1 LKKRLHPNII
11 QAIERILSDVFD
23 NNRYTDRVLEVAF
36 KNHKQWGSRDRK
48 LIAETTYNIV
58 RWWLKLA
65 YAASIENIHARY
77 KKIISAYLML
87 QGEYDIPEWLQFKD
101 LNSEL
106 LYRRYND
113 DTLPLHIKESIPEW
127 LNALGE
133 KELKENWANEIE
145 ALNEQAPLIIR
156 VNTLKTNKDK
166 LKLLLLDNHI
176 ESRFIDTYSDALEI
190 PQRVNVFQTTMFK
203 EGLFEVQ
210 DASSQLVAP
219 FLQAAPGMRVID
231 ACAGAGGKSLHLASL
246 MQNRG
251 RIVSMDVDA
260 YKLKELNKR
269 SRRNGVNIIE
279 TRLIDSTKVIKRQ
292 FETADC
298 VLLDVPCSGLGVL
311 RRNPDA
317 KWKLS
322 EKFIDE
328 VRNTQQQILKEYS
341 QMLKPGGKLV
351 YATCSILPSENQLQ
365 VKSFLDN
372 NSQYTLEEERTI
384 LPSSGFDGFYMARMK
399 KL

>member
-1 LKKRLHPNII
+1 
-11 QAIERILSDVFD
+11 
-23 NNRYTDRVLEVAF
+23 
-36 KNHKQWGSRDRK
+36 
-48 LIAETTYNIV
+48 
-58 RWWLKLA
+58 
-65 YAASIENIHARY
+65 
-77 KKIISAYLML
+77 
-87 QGEYDIPEWLQFKD
+87 
-101 LNSEL
+101 
-106 LYRRYND
+106 
-113 DTLPLHIKESIPEW
+113 
-127 LNALGE
+127 
-133 KELKENWANEIE
+133 
-145 ALNEQAPLIIR
+145 
-156 VNTLKTNKDK
+156 
-166 LKLLLLDNHI
+166 
-176 ESRFIDTYSDALEI
+176 LEI